1 MPETSELFLLDTHV
15 WVWMLNDDPK
25 ARRARA
31 RAKIESAAV
40 ENALK
45 VSWISI
51 WEVSMLEAHGR
62 IVLPVPLR
70 EWIYEALGAPGV
82 SLAELEPD
90 ILIESTRLPGG
101 FHSDPTD
108 EILIATARRLN
119 AALVTADRK
128 ILQYAKRNFVKV
140 LPFS

>member
-1 MPETSELFLLDTHV
+1 MPKTSEFLLLDTHV
-15 WVWMLNDDPK
+15 WIWILNDDPK

-31 RAKIESAAV
+31 LEKIETAAQ
-40 ENALK
+40 ADAIK
-45 VSWISI
+45 ISWISI

-70 EWIYEALGAPGV
+70 EWIHQALEAPGISV
-82 SLAELEPD
+82 AELEPD

-101 FHSDPTD
+101 FRSDPMD
-108 EILIATARRLN
+108 QILIATARRLN
-119 AALVTADRK
+119 ARLVTADRK
-128 ILQYAKRNFVKV
+128 ILQYASRNFVKA